1 MAAISVILRRIY
13 GPDDTVKWKKKKE
26 MAKLKGCSISM
37 LWMPLCFINRNLW
50 QILAIRADQIAGS
63 IIKYYESTAIRN
75 FIFRCLQ
82 CQEEIKSD
90 KKNTQ
95 STNWKEKEK

>member
-1 MAAISVILRRIY
+1 
-13 GPDDTVKWKKKKE
+13 
-26 MAKLKGCSISM
+26 M

-50 QILAIRADQIAGS
+50 QTLAIRADQIAGS
-63 IIKYYESTAIRN
+63 IIKYYESTAIRK
-75 FIFRCLQ
+75 FIFRHLQ

-90 KKNTQ
+90 KKTTQ

>member
-1 MAAISVILRRIY
+1 
-13 GPDDTVKWKKKKE
+13 
-26 MAKLKGCSISM
+26 M

-50 QILAIRADQIAGS
+50 QTLAIRADQIAGS
-63 IIKYYESTAIRN
+63 IIKYYESTAIRK

-90 KKNTQ
+90 KKTTQ